1 MEKELNI
8 PGYKIKRE
16 LGSGGMSRVYLAIE
30 NNLKRLVAL
39 KVLLPHL
46 AGNARITRRFIKE
59 ARTAAQLRHS
69 NIVSIYNVG
78 KEKNFYYIS
87 MEYLKESLKDR
98 MRKSAILKPDEALC
112 IVKDTA
118 KALSYAH
125 QKGFIHRDIKPDNI
139 MFRTDG
145 VVVLVDFGIVKVLK
159 SATKLTKTGVS
170 VGTPKYMSPEQ
181 VRASRIDGRA
191 DIYSLGIVLYE
202 ALVGRAPYRAED
214 VIALAIKHAEAP
226 VPQLPARLKAYQPL
240 VDKMLAKS
248 PRDRVRNAEGL
259 IRLIDATLFKIKQ
272 EKETTAAKS
281 IKSPG
286 KRKQKGNGEQ
296 KKPVLK
302 YLIIISAASALVAG
316 IVFLITKFLQ

>member
-1 MEKELNI
+1 MNI
-8 PGYKIKRE
+8 TGYKIKKE
-16 LGSGGMSRVYLAIE
+16 LGAGGMSRVYLAID
-30 NNLKRLVAL
+30 NKLKRPVAL

-46 AGNARITRRFIKE
+46 AGNSRITRRFIKE

-78 KEKNFYYIS
+78 KEKDNLYYIS

-98 MRKSAILKPDEALC
+98 LRKSSPLKPEEALC

-125 QKGFIHRDIKPDNI
+125 EKGFIHRDIKPDNI
-139 MFRTDG
+139 MFRSDG
-145 VVVLVDFGIVKVLK
+145 AVVLVDFGIVKVLK

-202 ALVGRAPYRAED
+202 VLVGRAPYKAED
-214 VIALAIKHAEAP
+214 VIALAIKHAEDP
-226 VPQLPARLKAYQPL
+226 VPQLPSRLKSYQPL
-240 VDKMLAKS
+240 IDKMLAKS
-248 PRDRVRNAEGL
+248 PKDRVKNAEGL
-259 IRLIDATLFKIKQ
+259 IRLIDATLFKVKQ
-272 EKETTAAKS
+272 EKESTTTKS
-281 IKSPG
+281 IKTPG
-286 KRKQKGNGEQ
+286 KNKGKGKKKGKA

-302 YLIIISAASALVAG
+302 YA
-316 IVFLITKFLQ
+316 FLILLAAGLIAGAVLLIMKFLL